1 MSRLYLISLIILSTV
16 SIWFMGYFK
25 LLAVVTLGT
34 ILYLFVLVEKLTL
47 RVDELEKMRYVPE
60 TP

>member
-25 LLAVVTLGT
+25 LLAVITLGT
-34 ILYLFVLVEKLTL
+34 IIYLFVLVEKLTL
-47 RVDELEKMRYVPE
+47 RVKTLEGISLSK
-60 TP
+60 

>member
-1 MSRLYLISLIILSTV
+1 
-16 SIWFMGYFK
+16 
-25 LLAVVTLGT
+25 LGT
-34 ILYLFVLVEKLTL
+34 IIYLFVLVEKLTL

>member
-25 LLAVVTLGT
+25 LLAVITLGT
-34 ILYLFVLVEKLTL
+34 IIYLFVLVEKLTL
-47 RVDELEKMRYVPE
+47 RVKKLEGISLSK
-60 TP
+60 